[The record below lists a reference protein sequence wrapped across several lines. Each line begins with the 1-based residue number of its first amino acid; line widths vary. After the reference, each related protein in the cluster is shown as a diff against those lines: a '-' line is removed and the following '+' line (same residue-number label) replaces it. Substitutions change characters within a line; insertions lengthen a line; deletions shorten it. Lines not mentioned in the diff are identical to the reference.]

1 MLRIYFLLLVILCL
15 QLQGNSRVLAAQAG
29 RETPPSSGAAI
40 TSDVIVVGAGVA
52 GLSAALEAA
61 RDGANVMVVDMSSV
75 FGGHAVMSE
84 GTVCLIG
91 TPEQKARGIVD
102 SPELAEKDFI
112 NWGKDSDRYWVH
124 YYVNHSR
131 TDIYDW
137 VEAMGVRFDGV
148 SWFDGNSVN
157 RGHNTV
163 GRGLGLVSPIYRAC
177 LNLKRIRFEWN
188 VKATDLLREG
198 ERITGV
204 RGKNLRTHET
214 QELHAKAVILAT
226 GGFQNNLDM
235 VREFWPK
242 DVRFPERILIGSGVN
257 SVGSGHEMARAAGAD
272 YFEMDH
278 QWNYPYGLPDPR
290 DPAQQ
295 RGLNVHVQNSIWVNS
310 AGNRFVSETSG
321 PVPEMVALLQQK
333 PATYWA
339 IFDSDAAPHFWV
351 SGTDWGD
358 FSYIRKWILDDPRL
372 VKSAE
377 TIGELAAKVGLPSAA
392 LDKTVERYNQMIAD
406 GADSDFHSFDTDLK
420 EKPTKIAKPP
430 FYAAQIFPLSR
441 KSMGGIRVDHSCRV
455 VDRQGKII
463 PGLYAAGEAAGFGG
477 INGKEG
483 LEGTFLGPGILMG
496 RVAGK
501 DAALHSSA
509 KPGATAAARAPT
521 SKRAVSGK
529 VANSECSGCH
539 DVAGQI
545 EKHQAGFTH
554 FDSAHRVVLERKFEC
569 VQCHAMPMP
578 FDAETH
584 HVDRVAQIENCETCH
599 VAR

>member
-1 MLRIYFLLLVILCL
+1 MRRLSLLLLVIVSL
-15 QLQGNSRVLAAQAG
+15 QLRGNPCALAVYAAQETAAQAA
-29 RETPPSSGAAI
+29 PAI

-61 RDGANVMVVDMSSV
+61 RDGASVTVVDMSSV

-91 TPEQKARGIVD
+91 TPEQKAQGIAD

-112 NWGKDSDRYWVH
+112 NWGKDADPYWVH

-131 TDIYDW
+131 SDIYDW
-137 VEAMGVRFDGV
+137 VEAMGVRFSGLG
-148 SWFDGNSVN
+148 WFAGNSVN

-177 LNLKRIRFEWN
+177 LNTQRIRFAWN
-188 VKATDLLREG
+188 VKATELLRAAD
-198 ERITGV
+198 RIAGV
-204 RGKNLRTHET
+204 RGKNLRTNEI
-214 QELHAKAVILAT
+214 QDFRAMAVILAT

-242 DVRFPERILIGSGVN
+242 DVPFPERILIGSGVN
-257 SVGSGHEMARAAGAD
+257 SVGSGHEMARAVGAD

-290 DPAQQ
+290 DPAMR
-295 RGLNVHVQNSIWVNS
+295 RGLNVHVQDSIWVNS
-310 AGNRFVSETSG
+310 GGHRFVNETSG

-339 IFDSDAAPHFWV
+339 IFDSNAMPNFWV

-358 FSYIRKWILDDPRL
+358 FKYIQKWILDDPRL
-372 VKSAE
+372 VKSAD
-377 TIGELAAKVGLPSAA
+377 TIAGLAAKEGLPAAA
-392 LDKTVERYNQMIAD
+392 LEQTVARYNRMIAEGVD
-406 GADSDFHSFDTDLK
+406 SEFHSFGADSK
-420 EKPTKIAKPP
+420 EKPAKISKPP

-441 KSMGGIRVDHSCRV
+441 KSMGGIRIDHSCRV
-455 VDRQGKII
+455 VDREGKII

-483 LEGTFLGPGILMG
+483 LEGTFLGPGILTG

-501 DAALHSSA
+501 DAALASA
-509 KPGATAAARAPT
+509 ASRKAVPATPPLAARKSA
-521 SKRAVSGK
+521 AGK
-529 VANSECSGCH
+529 AANSECLACH
-539 DVAGQI
+539 DVAAQI
-545 EKHQAGFTH
+545 AKHQQGFIH
-554 FDSAHRVVLERKFEC
+554 FDSAHRVVLERNYQC
-569 VQCHAMPMP
+569 VQCHNIPMP
-578 FDAETH
+578 FDSERH
-584 HVDRVAQIENCETCH
+584 HTDPVAQIDSCKTCH

>member
-1 MLRIYFLLLVILCL
+1 MRRFYLLLLVTVFLHLPGSSIATAV
-15 QLQGNSRVLAAQAG
+15 QAAQD
-29 RETPPSSGAAI
+29 SSSQAASPI
-40 TSDVIVVGAGVA
+40 TSDIVVVGAGIA

-61 RDGANVMVVDMSSV
+61 RDGASVTVVDMSSV

-84 GTVCLIG
+84 GTVCLVG
-91 TPEQKARGIVD
+91 TPEQKAEGIAD

-112 NWGKDSDRYWVH
+112 SWGKDSDPYWVH

-137 VEAMGVRFDGV
+137 VEAMGVRFAGLG
-148 SWFDGNSVN
+148 WFAGNSVN

-177 LNLKRIRFEWN
+177 LNNQRIRFAWN
-188 VKATDLLREG
+188 VKATELLREAD
-198 ERITGV
+198 RIAGV
-204 RGKNLRTHET
+204 RGKNLRTNEI
-214 QELHAKAVILAT
+214 QDFRAMAVILAT

-257 SVGSGHEMARAAGAD
+257 SVGSGHEMARAVGAD

-290 DPAQQ
+290 DPTHR
-295 RGLNVHVQNSIWVNS
+295 RGVNVHVQDSIWVNS
-310 AGNRFVSETSG
+310 GGHRFVNETSG

-339 IFDSDAAPHFWV
+339 VFDSAALPNFWV

-358 FSYIRKWILDDPRL
+358 FKYIQKWILDDPRL

-377 TIGELAAKVGLPSAA
+377 TIGELAEKEGLPAAA
-392 LDKTVERYNQMIAD
+392 LEQTVARYNQMIAE
-406 GADSDFHSFDTDLK
+406 GADNDFDSFDASSK
-420 EKPTKIAKPP
+420 EKPAKISKPP

-441 KSMGGIRVDHSCRV
+441 KSMGGIRIDHSCRV
-455 VDRQGKII
+455 VDRDGKPI

-477 INGKEG
+477 INGKAG
-483 LEGTFLGPGILMG
+483 LEGTFLGPGILTG

-501 DAALHSSA
+501 DAASKIAASQ
-509 KPGATAAARAPT
+509 KAAAAAPST
-521 SKRAVSGK
+521 AKKIVAGK
-529 VANSECSGCH
+529 AANSECLACH

-545 EKHQAGFTH
+545 AKHEPGFTH
-554 FDSAHRVVLERKFEC
+554 FESAHRVVLERNYQC
-569 VQCHAMPMP
+569 VQCHNIPMP
-578 FDAETH
+578 FDSEMH
-584 HVDRVAQIENCETCH
+584 HTDSVAQIESCKTCH

>member
-1 MLRIYFLLLVILCL
+1 MRRIYLLLLVIVFL
-15 QLQGNSRVLAAQAG
+15 QMPGNSGGLAVQAAQ
-29 RETPPSSGAAI
+29 ESSRAAAPAI

-61 RDGANVMVVDMSSV
+61 RDGANVTVVDMSSV

-124 YYVNHSR
+124 YYVAHSR

-148 SWFDGNSVN
+148 AWFDGNSVS

-177 LNLKRIRFEWN
+177 LNLKRIRFAWN

-198 ERITGV
+198 DRIAGV
-204 RGKNLRTHET
+204 RGKNLRTNER
-214 QELHAKAVILAT
+214 EEFHAKTVILAT

-290 DPAQQ
+290 DPTHR

-310 AGNRFVSETSG
+310 AGNRFVNETSG

-358 FSYIRKWILDDPRL
+358 FSYIRKRILDDPRL

-377 TIGELAAKVGLPSAA
+377 TIGELAEKEGLPSAA
-392 LDKTVERYNQMIAD
+392 LEKTVERYNRMIAEGVD
-406 GADSDFHSFDTDLK
+406 GDFHSFDASSA
-420 EKPTKIAKPP
+420 EKPARISKPP

-477 INGKEG
+477 INGKAG

-501 DAALHSSA
+501 DAALQS
-509 KPGATAAARAPT
+509 
-521 SKRAVSGK
+521 
-529 VANSECSGCH
+529 
-539 DVAGQI
+539 
-545 EKHQAGFTH
+545 
-554 FDSAHRVVLERKFEC
+554 
-569 VQCHAMPMP
+569 
-578 FDAETH
+578 
-584 HVDRVAQIENCETCH
+584 
-599 VAR
+599 